1 MGCCCCCCFFW
12 LLWSAPTGER
22 IKPHMEFTA
31 SYSMEISIPT
41 KDVWNYIPG
50 ELLIHIFSYVSLE
63 GRHAAFSV
71 CQPWAEA
78 VSTPSVWSSTEASF
92 NTVAACKGDLL
103 ERLFQFL
110 EHIEHLKIVVDQ
122 TLYLYRSQVNKILS
136 VLVWKSHNVRALC
149 IVCRGDNLYFYSCP
163 DILQSF
169 RRFIKFTRKMDLQY
183 IDLQKTSFN
192 LEDHVILWIAY
203 RNPNLHTLLIN
214 NQRSDLTILSPN
226 TILWVLRC
234 CPKLST
240 LGIHLASFSEDV
252 FHVLLNPS
260 RGPLKFLGIFC
271 AGKVSPI
278 PEEVWSALTER
289 HPKLRVGLEFG
300 PLVHTVII
308 SRFLKPNIPVSAL
321 RFNGCICMVNHI
333 RYITDTYFRTL
344 EKLVFYTSASENLN
358 QALIELALGSENLKE
373 IYCSCPV
380 SPAVINA
387 FLAHCP
393 RLIRCTLK
401 KNPLY

>member
-1 MGCCCCCCFFW
+1 
-12 LLWSAPTGER
+12 
-22 IKPHMEFTA
+22 MEFTA
-31 SYSMEISIPT
+31 SCSMEISTPT
-41 KDVWNYIPG
+41 KDVWNYIPV
-50 ELLIHIFSYVSLE
+50 ELLIHIFSYLPLK
-63 GRHAAFSV
+63 GRNTAFSV
-71 CQPWAEA
+71 CQRWAET
-78 VSTPSVWSSTEASF
+78 VSSPSVWSFTEISF
-92 NTVAACKGDLL
+92 NTVDACKGDLL
-103 ERLFQFL
+103 VRLYQFL
-110 EHIEHLKIVVDQ
+110 QHIEHLKIVVDQ
-122 TLYLYRSQVNKILS
+122 TQHLYRIQVNKILD
-136 VLVWKSHNVRALC
+136 VLFWRGQNVRALC
-149 IVCRGDNLYFYSCP
+149 IVCCGDNLYFYSCP

-169 RRFIKFTRKMDLQY
+169 SGLIKSAEQTDFQY
-183 IDLQKTSFN
+183 INLRKTSFN
-192 LEDHVILWIAY
+192 LNNDLVLWIVY
-203 RNPNLHTLLIN
+203 RNSNLHTLLFN
-214 NQRSDLTILSPN
+214 YHRSDLTILSPD
-226 TILWVLRC
+226 TIFSVLRC
-234 CPKLST
+234 CPGLAV

-271 AGKVSPI
+271 DGEVSPI
-278 PEEVWSALTER
+278 PEEVWSTLTER
-289 HPKLRVGLEFG
+289 HPQLRVGLEFG

-321 RFNGCICMVNHI
+321 HFNGCICMVNHI

-387 FLAHCP
+387 FLVHCP
-393 RLIRCTLK
+393 RLIRYTLK

>member
-1 MGCCCCCCFFW
+1 
-12 LLWSAPTGER
+12 
-22 IKPHMEFTA
+22 MEFTA
-31 SYSMEISIPT
+31 SCSMEISTPT
-41 KDVWNYIPG
+41 KDIWNYIPV
-50 ELLIHIFSYVSLE
+50 ELLIHIFAYLPLE
-63 GRHAAFSV
+63 DRHSAFSV
-71 CQPWAEA
+71 CQRWAEA
-78 VSTPSVWSSTEASF
+78 VSTPSVWSSTEVSF
-92 NTVAACKGDLL
+92 NTVDACKVDMLV
-103 ERLFQFL
+103 RLHWFL
-110 EHIEHLKIVVDQ
+110 EYIEHLKIVVDQ
-122 TLYLYRSQVNKILS
+122 TQSLYRSQVTKILDT
-136 VLVWKSHNVRALC
+136 LVWRSHNVRALC
-149 IVCRGDNLYFYSCP
+149 IVCRGDNIYFYSCP

-169 RRFIKFTRKMDLQY
+169 RRLLALAEEMDFQY

-192 LEDHVILWIAY
+192 LNNDLILWIAF

-214 NQRSDLTILSPN
+214 NHRSGLT
-226 TILWVLRC
+226 VLRPDTIVGVLRW
-234 CPKLST
+234 CPKLSA

-252 FHVLLNPS
+252 FHVLLKPS

-271 AGKVSPI
+271 EGEVSPI

-358 QALIELALGSENLKE
+358 QVLIELALGSENLKE

-401 KNPLY
+401 KNALY